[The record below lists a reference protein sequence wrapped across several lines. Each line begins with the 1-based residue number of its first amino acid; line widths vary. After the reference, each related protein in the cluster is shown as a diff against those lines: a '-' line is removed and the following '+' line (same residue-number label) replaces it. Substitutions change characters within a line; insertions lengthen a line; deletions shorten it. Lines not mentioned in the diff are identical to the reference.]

1 LFIERDVTVVSE
13 MLNFIQYGNSNFDL
27 DKVRE
32 SIADYH
38 NNNMAVVHEFDKII
52 DNTNEPI

>member
-1 LFIERDVTVVSE
+1 

-38 NNNMAVVHEFDKII
+38 NNNMAVVNEFENII
-52 DNTNEPI
+52 DNTIV